1 MVQSRI
7 RSLVLS
13 FIEREAL
20 WSPQS
25 RLVVAVSGGAD
36 SLCLL
41 GLLLDLQKSGHELA
55 PNQLIVA
62 HLDHG
67 LRGQAGAE
75 DALWVGDLARSLMC
89 RFFTERSDV
98 REVARTHHLS
108 IEDAGRRARYS
119 FLRRI
124 AAQEGASRV
133 CLGHTADDQVETILM
148 HWLRGSG
155 LRGLSGMAALSGDI
169 ARPIL
174 CVSRSDTLEY
184 CRRRGWE
191 PRYDETN
198 DELYYRRNRIRHEL
212 LPYLERYNPN
222 LRRTVLRNARLLGSD
237 EAYLA
242 EEADR
247 VYAKV
252 CRDQTEGAVEF
263 DLFHLKAL
271 YKVAP
276 ALARR
281 VIRRGAEHLTSGE
294 PGAGLEASHIF
305 QLETLLDS
313 RRTGGRLSLPGNL
326 VAERGYTTLVMKRR
340 PAEDQ
345 CLVAADEILFPV
357 PGDCALPRLG
367 WRLRAAEQATTPA
380 TSPLPARVAPP
391 TPGRSL
397 LESRRNRWNESIPL
411 ILPRRLP
418 ISIERSATAA
428 SPFEPGNRAIASARL
443 VCRMKRS
450 CTTFS
455 STPRFRASFATGFLW
470 SCMRGELPGS
480 PGCASKTG
488 CASAP
493 KTKRMLVL
501 QLEPL

>member
-7 RSLVLS
+7 QSLVLS

-75 DALWVGDLARSLMC
+75 DALWVGGLARSLHVS
-89 RFFTERSDV
+89 FFTERSDV
-98 REVARTHHLS
+98 REVARTQHLS

-124 AAQEGASRV
+124 AAGEGASRV

-155 LRGLSGMAALSGDI
+155 LRGLSGMAALRGDI

-252 CRDQTEGAVEF
+252 CRDLTEGAVEF

-271 YKVAP
+271 YKAAP

-281 VIRRGAEHLTSGE
+281 VIRRGAEHLTYGE

-305 QLETLLDS
+305 QLEKLLDS

-340 PAEDQ
+340 PAENQ

-380 TSPLPARVAPP
+380 TSPIPARVAPP
-391 TPGRSL
+391 TPGA
-397 LESRRNRWNESIPL
+397 ESPGHQEKSVQRIYPAYPTETIAYLDREICDGDLTIRTWQQGDRFRPLGMGNEKKLHDFFIDAKIPRELRHRIPL
-411 ILPRRLP
+411 VLHAGRIAWVAGLRIEDRMR
-418 ISIERSATAA
+418 ISA
-428 SPFEPGNRAIASARL
+428 
-443 VCRMKRS
+443 
-450 CTTFS
+450 
-455 STPRFRASFATGFLW
+455 
-470 SCMRGELPGS
+470 
-480 PGCASKTG
+480 
-488 CASAP
+488 